1 MRYEIQWLERK
12 TVSGDKNLLEVT
24 VKDVSGNELSGTI
37 WEKDKEGAI
46 FPNFS
51 SLAAGHFF
59 EANAWTNPTNSKVSF
74 YAPKPKAPQ
83 AGGRPS
89 NAPAIKAAQERKGQM
104 IEEAQDRKNDA
115 IMLSGAMRDASLVV
129 TALVT
134 AGEYALADA
143 ELKDK
148 WREWRDFFLDEH
160 RTKSSEP
167 FL

>member
-1 MRYEIQWLERK
+1 MRYKIQWLSKK
-12 TVSGDKNLLEVT
+12 TLSSGANLLEVT
-24 VKDVSGNELSGTI
+24 VLDVSGAEFTGTI

-46 FPNFS
+46 FPNFAT
-51 SLAAGHFF
+51 LAPGHEF
-59 EANAWTNPTNSKVSF
+59 EANAWTNPTNNKISF
-74 YAPKPKAPQ
+74 YAPKPKA
-83 AGGRPS
+83 ATNGAKGGGMTGV
-89 NAPAIKAAQERKGQM
+89 KAAQERKGQM

-134 AGEYALADA
+134 SGEYALPDA
-143 ELKDK
+143 ELKDR